1 MEEWRR
7 RIATIQYCLSQRRRA
22 ARQARKNFEHQVEE
36 LEKEERQ
43 IAFSILV
50 WGMSPD
56 KDVPIAQKRKDIGKQ
71 LIEDGHN
78 AMFSE
83 DLSHLSHD
91 PDLSETSKE
100 FKQATAA
107 DLIIV
112 LVEGAPGALA
122 EVCDF
127 CVRPDLA
134 PKVYVMAPDSYKAGY
149 AGQGALKE
157 LDEGYGGVYW
167 YREEEVKACQVLTQA
182 CKRVRA
188 RRSMAYRHQTGG
200 SK

>member
-1 MEEWRR
+1 MAEKDSNRSIPPELK
-7 RIATIQYCLSQRRRA
+7 TKA
-22 ARQARKNFEHQVEE
+22 AKQALRNFERQVGERQKGE
-36 LEKEERQ
+36 LQ
-43 IAFSILV
+43 IAFNILV

-56 KDVPIAQKRKDIGKQ
+56 RDDPIAQKRKDIGTQ
-71 LIEDGHN
+71 LLEDGHN

-83 DLSHLSHD
+83 DLSYLSQD

-100 FKQATAA
+100 FAQAKAA

-112 LVEGAPGALA
+112 LVEGSPGALA

-188 RRSMAYRHQTGG
+188 RRSIAYRHQTGG